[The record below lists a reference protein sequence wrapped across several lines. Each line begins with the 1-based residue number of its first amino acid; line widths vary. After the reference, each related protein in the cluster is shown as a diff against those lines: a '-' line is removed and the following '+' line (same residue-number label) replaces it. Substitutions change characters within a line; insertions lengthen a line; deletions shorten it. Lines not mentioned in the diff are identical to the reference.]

1 MVGLLLLKHIRN
13 VSDESIAEQWTE
25 NIYCQ
30 YFCGETNFVP
40 CAPCEASELV
50 HFRKRIGAKGIELI
64 FKESIRL
71 NGEDAKEES
80 IKADTAVQEKNVTFP
95 TDAKLHRKIIEKCQ
109 ALRKKEGL
117 PVRQSYTRTLKDL
130 GMDQRFRRRPKNK
143 GKAKKADQK
152 VKTIAGRLV
161 REIERNL
168 PPRSIYQKDIALFQQ
183 VPEQTKT
190 SKHKIYSLHEP
201 EVKCIA
207 KGKAHKKYE
216 FGNKASISV
225 TENTGV
231 IVGAISFRNPYD
243 GNILNEVIKQ
253 YESIFGKVPRHLTV
267 DRGYRGKKQIG
278 ETE

>member
-1 MVGLLLLKHIRN
+1 
-13 VSDESIAEQWTE
+13 
-25 NIYCQ
+25 
-30 YFCGETNFVP
+30 VP

-64 FKESIRL
+64 FKESVRL

-80 IKADTAVQEKNVTFP
+80 IKADTAVQEKNITFP

-109 ALRKKEGL
+109 AIRKKEGL

-130 GMDQRFRRRPKNK
+130 DMDQRFRSHPKNK
-143 GKAKKADQK
+143 GGTCLREAFTKK
-152 VKTIAGRLV
+152 T
-161 REIERNL
+161 L
-168 PPRSIYQKDIALFQQ
+168 PYFSKCRS
-183 VPEQTKT
+183 KT

-231 IVGAISFRNPYD
+231 IVGALSFRNSYYC
-243 GNILNEVIKQ
+243 NTLNEVIKQ
-253 YESIFGKVPRHLTV
+253 YESIFGKAPRHLTV
-267 DRGYRGKKQIG
+267 DRGYPGKNK
-278 ETE
+278 